1 MLMMSH
7 AGMSLKVLGLNSL
20 VRLQPH
26 AAQPELGV
34 FQCRDA
40 NLAISVDLED
50 AVGGKASSRL
60 DTHNGQLP

>member
-7 AGMSLKVLGLNSL
+7 AGMSSKVPGSNSL

-40 NLAISVDLED
+40 NLAVSMDLED
-50 AVGGKASSRL
+50 AVGGRHL
-60 DTHNGQLP
+60 QD